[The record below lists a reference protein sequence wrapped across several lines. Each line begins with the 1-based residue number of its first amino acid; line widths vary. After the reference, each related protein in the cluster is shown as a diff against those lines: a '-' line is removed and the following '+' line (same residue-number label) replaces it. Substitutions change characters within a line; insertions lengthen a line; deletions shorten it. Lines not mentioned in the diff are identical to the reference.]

1 MIDITPLDIRN
12 NITNF
17 CVLLVI
23 SSLKMKLKFS
33 YYQKY
38 QNIRLLN
45 RDGAPPTVSKSNWGG
60 GGGVLENEPK
70 NEVKIQNFPY
80 KMSVKPKNF
89 RPRQATLVKQ
99 DQLISNIQ
107 KFKLER

>member
-1 MIDITPLDIRN
+1 MIDITPLYQKQLLSQFRENFHDPIN
-12 NITNF
+12 PKTAGTVLKLKSITNF

-45 RDGAPPTVSKSNWGG
+45 RDGAPPTVSKSKWGG
-60 GGGVLENEPK
+60 GGGGAGK
-70 NEVKIQNFPY
+70 
-80 KMSVKPKNF
+80 
-89 RPRQATLVKQ
+89 
-99 DQLISNIQ
+99 
-107 KFKLER
+107 